1 MIHPLLLQFMNFHY
15 IKHLINL
22 LLCDLLPNLCVG
34 SDFGAEDPPR
44 HVGNEGFRIFGES
57 DQAIPEALPS
67 RLRRKNRK
75 VKKKRRERRI
85 ESFAHANVLLGDVG
99 AGKSSLVLRFVK
111 EQFVEFQDSRCKI
124 EGYLVVLH
132 GVG

>member
-1 MIHPLLLQFMNFHY
+1 MLGILRQKVGAGSSSAMIHPLLLQFMNFHY

-67 RLRRKNRK
+67 RSASWGCWSWEIKSGVALC
-75 VKKKRRERRI
+75 KRTI
-85 ESFAHANVLLGDVG
+85 
-99 AGKSSLVLRFVK
+99 
-111 EQFVEFQDSRCKI
+111 C
-124 EGYLVVLH
+124 
-132 GVG
+132 